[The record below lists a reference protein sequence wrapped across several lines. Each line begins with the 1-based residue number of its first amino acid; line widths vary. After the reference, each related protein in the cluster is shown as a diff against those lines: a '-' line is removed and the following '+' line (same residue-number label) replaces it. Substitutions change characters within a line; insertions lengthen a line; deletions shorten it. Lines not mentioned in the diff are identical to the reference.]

1 MEKLKILVDI
11 FAKIAVCVLFA
22 SAIYISSFWGLEA
35 TISVQILWQ
44 IIIVSAMPIL
54 MYPVNG
60 EKELSKKGMI
70 VRQIIYFAFVNCA
83 VLGFGRAFGWFYFK
97 NPDMVAFMEILI
109 VAVYAVMNLA
119 AYMKDRRVADD
130 MNRNLAELRNETS
143 HHNEYNREKNNAT
156 RL

>member
-22 SAIYISSFWGLEA
+22 SAIYIPSFWGLEA

-44 IIIVSAMPIL
+44 IIIVSAICSLPIL

-130 MNRNLAELRNETS
+130 MNRKLEELRNANS
-143 HHNEYNREKNNAT
+143 NKNE
-156 RL
+156 

>member
-1 MEKLKILVDI
+1 
-11 FAKIAVCVLFA
+11 
-22 SAIYISSFWGLEA
+22 
-35 TISVQILWQ
+35 
-44 IIIVSAMPIL
+44 
-54 MYPVNG
+54 
-60 EKELSKKGMI
+60 MI

-130 MNRNLAELRNETS
+130 MNRKLEELRNANS
-143 HHNEYNREKNNAT
+143 NKNE
-156 RL
+156 